1 MASIISAG
9 TTSGTSL
16 NLSADTSGQLELKT
30 GSGPTTAITIS
41 SAQLT
46 TIANDA
52 TISGLTV
59 GKGGGAVALN
69 TAIGLSALSSNTT
82 GNQQVAIGRIALRDN
97 TTGTENTAVGAG
109 AMPLNISGNYNSA
122 LGNGALNAN
131 TTGSNNVSVG
141 YTSLAANTTGGNN
154 TAVGFYAL
162 QANTTASES
171 TAVGYQSLYSNTT
184 GTENVAV
191 GFQSLRQTTTGNS
204 NTAVGHQAAY
214 SNTTGTTNIA
224 MGRAALY
231 SNTTGANNTA
241 LGYYALLSNTTASN
255 NTAVGYQ
262 AGYSNTT
269 GVNSVNIGR
278 QAGYSATQNN
288 YNTFVG
294 ALSGYTSN
302 ITVGGNGYNTCV
314 GFRAGYNLTTGYGN
328 TFIGT
333 NNDTGLGSGDLMT
346 TGNKNTILGGYNG
359 NSGGLDI
366 RTNNNYVV
374 LSDGDGTV
382 LVYTDNQQ
390 RTFIGNGT
398 VNDSATLILQGRAA
412 SGWGPVIIG
421 RTGTIGSTT
430 DRWFIGSNSWLK
442 GGTTYDTL
450 TCTAGGAAGGVNLTS
465 GATSWTSASDARLK
479 NVTGTYTNAL
489 ADISQLQPVKFTWKS
504 DTENKPQVGVL
515 AQSVV
520 GVVPEAIDTM
530 RVDKEDETEYLG
542 VRYTEL
548 IPLLIASIQELKAEV
563 DSLKAQLNK

>member
-1 MASIISAG
+1 MPVVINGSTGI
-9 TTSGTSL
+9 TSPGG
-16 NLSADTSGQLELKT
+16 DTSAADNTINGVRVGEGA
-30 GSGPTTAITIS
+30 GS
-41 SAQLT
+41 
-46 TIANDA
+46 IA
-52 TISGLTV
+52 T
-59 GKGGGAVALN
+59 N
-69 TAIGLSALSSNTT
+69 TAL
-82 GNQQVAIGRIALRDN
+82 
-97 TTGTENTAVGAG
+97 GA
-109 AMPLNISGNYNSA
+109 S
-122 LGNGALNAN
+122 ALNAN
-131 TTGSNNVSVG
+131 TTGS
-141 YTSLAANTTGGNN
+141 TN
-154 TAVGFYAL
+154 TAVGASAL
-162 QANTTASES
+162 
-171 TAVGYQSLYSNTT
+171 
-184 GTENVAV
+184 VA
-191 GFQSLRQTTTGNS
+191 
-204 NTAVGHQAAY
+204 
-214 SNTTGTTNIA
+214 
-224 MGRAALY
+224 
-231 SNTTGANNTA
+231 NTTGANNTA
-241 LGYYALLSNTTASN
+241 VGYFALRSTAGNTGKNTAVGSNALQANTSGEDNTALGYQAGNSTTSGINNIAIGSQSLFSNTTANN

-262 AGYSNTT
+262 AGYSSTASRMVAVGTQALTSNTT
-269 GVNSVNIGR
+269 ADNNTAVGY
-278 QAGYSATQNN
+278 QAGYS
-288 YNTFVG
+288 
-294 ALSGYTSN
+294 
-302 ITVGGNGYNTCV
+302 
-314 GFRAGYNLTTGYGN
+314 LTTGGSNVIMGYQALDAATTTSSSTVIGN
-328 TFIGT
+328 RAGGAITTGNNNTIVGADAGASLTTGSGNCFIGA
-333 NNDTGLGSGDLMT
+333 TGTYASGEVMT
-346 TGNKNTILGGYNG
+346 TGSKNTIVGSYTG
-359 NSGGLDI
+359 NLGGLDI

-382 LVYTDNQQ
+382 LVYMDNQQ

-479 NVTGTYTNAL
+479 NITGTYTNAL